1 MAGES
6 HNLILGIDIGG
17 TSLRLALAQSAKRV
31 ISRRKVTSPADEEP
45 RVMVDTIS
53 RLAGELLAEARGGS
67 LAAVG
72 VSAPG
77 PVDSK
82 SGTLMDPP
90 NLSRFHT
97 VPLRDLLRRELSA
110 PVALEND
117 ANAAA
122 LAEHR
127 MGSGREVQDMVY
139 VTISTGIGGGLI
151 ADGRLISGARG
162 GAGEIGHITIDVN
175 GPPCG
180 CGKNGCWE
188 AMASGTAINKELV
201 RRVRAGEDS
210 VLAES
215 VRRAPGL
222 VDARA
227 VHEAAFQGDQLSN
240 DILDKIA
247 LYTGIG
253 LGSVVNVL
261 NPELVVVGGGLTRIG
276 DRILRPAFDICRQQ
290 IFPLHNKGLRLEVS
304 RMGDEGPLLGALVL
318 AAELREGCCPVPE
331 VSRD

>member
-1 MAGES
+1 M
-6 HNLILGIDIGG
+6 
-17 TSLRLALAQSAKRV
+17 
-31 ISRRKVTSPADEEP
+31 ISRRKVASPADQDP
-45 RVMVDTIS
+45 QVMVDAIS
-53 RLAGELLAEARGGS
+53 RLVGELLAEAGGGP

-77 PVDSK
+77 PVDLK

-90 NLSRFHT
+90 NLARFHT

-110 PVALEND
+110 PVVLEND

-127 MGSGREVQDMVY
+127 RGSGRGVQDMVY
-139 VTISTGIGGGLI
+139 VTRSTGIGGGRI
-151 ADGRLISGARG
+151 AGGRLISGARG
-162 GAGEIGHITIDVN
+162 GAGEIGHITIDVK

-188 AMASGTAINKELV
+188 AMASGAAINKELV

-215 VRRAPGL
+215 VRRDPSL
-222 VDARA
+222 VDASA
-227 VHEAAFQGDQLSN
+227 VHEAALQGDQLSN
-240 DILDKIA
+240 EILDKVA
-247 LYTGIG
+247 FYTGVG
-253 LGSVVNVL
+253 LGSVINVL

-276 DRILRPAFDICRQQ
+276 DRILGPAFEICRQQ
-290 IFPLHNKGLRLEVS
+290 IFPLHNKDLRLEVS
-304 RMGDEGPLLGALVL
+304 RMGDQVALLGALVL
-318 AAELREGCCPVPE
+318 AAELREGHSPGPKA
-331 VSRD
+331 SRG

>member
-1 MAGES
+1 MADES

-17 TSLRLALAQSAKRV
+17 TSLRLALAQSAERV
-31 ISRRKVTSPADEEP
+31 LSRRKVASPADQDP
-45 RVMVDTIS
+45 QVMVDTIS
-53 RLAGELLAEARGGS
+53 RLVGELLAEAGGGP

-90 NLSRFHT
+90 NLIRFHT

-117 ANAAA
+117 ANAAV

-127 MGSGREVQDMVY
+127 MGSGQGVQDMVY
-139 VTISTGIGGGLI
+139 VTMSTGIGGGLI
-151 ADGRLISGARG
+151 AGGRLITGARG
-162 GAGEIGHITIDVN
+162 GAGEIGHITIDVK

-201 RRVRAGEDS
+201 RRVGAGEDS

-215 VRRAPGL
+215 VRRDPSL

-227 VHEAAFQGDQLSN
+227 VHEAALQGDQLSN
-240 DILDKIA
+240 DILDKVA
-247 LYTGIG
+247 YYTGVG
-253 LGSVVNVL
+253 LGSVVNIL
-261 NPELVVVGGGLTRIG
+261 NPELVVVGGGLTRNG
-276 DRILRPAFDICRQQ
+276 DRILGPAFEICRQQ

-304 RMGDEGPLLGALVL
+304 HMGDQVALLGALVL
-318 AAELREGCCPVPE
+318 AAELREDHCPAPKA
-331 VSRD
+331 SRG

>member
-1 MAGES
+1 
-6 HNLILGIDIGG
+6 
-17 TSLRLALAQSAKRV
+17 
-31 ISRRKVTSPADEEP
+31 
-45 RVMVDTIS
+45 MVDTIS
-53 RLAGELLAEARGGS
+53 RIAGELLAEAGGGP

-72 VSAPG
+72 ISAPG

-90 NLSRFHT
+90 NLPRFHT
-97 VPLRDLLRRELSA
+97 VPLRDLLSRELSA

-127 MGSGREVQDMVY
+127 MGSGRGVQDMVY

-151 ADGRLISGARG
+151 AGGRLISGARG

-215 VRRAPGL
+215 VKRDPGL

-227 VHEAAFQGDQLSN
+227 VHEAALQGDRLSN
-240 DILDKIA
+240 EILDKVA
-247 LYTGIG
+247 FYTGVG

-261 NPELVVVGGGLTRIG
+261 NPELVVVGGGLTGIG
-276 DRILRPAFDICRQQ
+276 DRILGPAFDICRRQ
-290 IFPLHNKGLRLEVS
+290 IFPLHNRGLRLEVS
-304 RMGDEGPLLGALVL
+304 RLGDGVALLGALVL
-318 AAELREGCCPVPE
+318 ADELREGQYPGPKAL
-331 VSRD
+331 RG